1 LISQTEILRYLN
13 IQIGSWVTATKYKVG
28 QYISEGGVI
37 YECIIEHTSAATF
50 AADLTA
56 LKWTADTFVLQCMN
70 QAISDVN
77 SMGNRDF
84 RYASYTDKFQGDG
97 YSEHWLKNPPLA
109 AVTSIKYF
117 DEDTATYLT
126 IFSGSDTVSNSA
138 QLLSG
143 KLRLF
148 NGYSF
153 ESTKQYEVVY
163 TGGYVSNTQWVT
175 GLAYSEGNSVV
186 NNGNKYICL
195 IAHTAGTFATDL
207 AADKWELSTLDYV
220 PAVIKQVTLE
230 RAAWNYKSG
239 FPGGGRLA
247 LASENVGGQSS
258 DGKSFDVAGM
268 DLRHNKVLSS
278 YRLQNI

>member
-1 LISQTEILRYLN
+1 MITATETLRYLN

-50 AADLTA
+50 AADLSA
-56 LKWTADTFVLQCMN
+56 FKWTADTFVLQCMN

-77 SMGNRDF
+77 TMSNRDF

-97 YSEHWLKNPPLA
+97 YAVHWVNNPPVSA
-109 AVTSIKYF
+109 ITSIKYF

-138 QLLSG
+138 QILGG

-153 ESTKQYEVVY
+153 ESSKQYEVVY
-163 TGGYVSNTQWVT
+163 TGGYGTVPEDVKGTTKEIAGLHIKQSATANG
-175 GLAYSEGNSVV
+175 GLALLGLTSRNM
-186 NNGNKYICL
+186 
-195 IAHTAGTFATDL
+195 AGQGTESAGFNF
-207 AADKWELSTLDYV
+207 EQ
-220 PAVIKQVTLE
+220 AVTNALKQVE
-230 RAAWNYKSG
+230 MYKIQ
-239 FPGGGRLA
+239 
-247 LASENVGGQSS
+247 NV
-258 DGKSFDVAGM
+258 
-268 DLRHNKVLSS
+268 
-278 YRLQNI
+278 